1 MEIEDT
7 GMAMKVSEMCG
18 QQVSVTDEGGSIRQS
33 WMVTSDLWS
42 TQRYKSLYIYC
53 SCCILTNNN
62 K

>member
-42 TQRYKSLYIYC
+42 TQRY
-53 SCCILTNNN
+53 
-62 K
+62 